1 MNYYRMIGALKYF
14 IFSRHRKGDGI
25 HSPFVFDLINIVLR
39 RNIPP
44 EVMEIT
50 SAVRK
55 DMAGSNETVSVNDL
69 GAGSQY
75 MSSSRRRLS
84 DISRLSSIHNR
95 YGRVLYNI
103 AHYYNGKS
111 ILELGTSVGIST
123 LFMALGAPDSRII
136 SIEGCKTLAET
147 AKRNISRCNIDNTDI
162 ITGDFDNQLP
172 VISDMGFSPSMVF
185 VDGNHRK
192 EPVLKYF
199 AFLKELITAESV
211 IIFDDINYS
220 FEMKE
225 AWNEIKSDS
234 QVSVS
239 IDIFQLGFVFFRQG
253 MVKQDFVIRY

>member
-1 MNYYRMIGALKYF
+1 MIGALKYF

-147 AKRNISRCNIDNTDI
+147 AKRCNIDNTDI